1 MAQKSF
7 YMDACIWLNLFKE
20 EGDPSKGIPYWKIAK
35 DFIEKIMFSEDK
47 EMIYSGFVLKEIR
60 FKLDKD
66 SYEEKL
72 FFFKGEEKIKFVKAT
87 PEDYNLSRRL
97 HAESKYEI
105 SFFDCMHTA
114 ICKRLGLILVT
125 RDKEL
130 IKFAKNH
137 VEVNK
142 PEELLS

>member
-7 YMDACIWLNLFKE
+7 YVDACIWLNLFKE
-20 EGDPSKGIPYWKIAK
+20 EGNPNKGIPYWKIAK
-35 DFIEKIMFSEDK
+35 YFIEKVMFSEDE

-72 FFFKGEEKIKFVKAT
+72 SFFKGEEKIKFVKAT
-87 PEDYNLSRRL
+87 PEDYDIGRKL
-97 HAESKYEI
+97 HTESKYEI

-114 ICKRLGLILVT
+114 ICKRMGLILVT

-130 IKFAKNH
+130 IKFAKKN
-137 VEVNK
+137 VEVKK